1 VDQVLSFPSVQVI
14 LLRLDWYS
22 TEVQTGS
29 TSPPNEAS
37 GHTDSSQESI
47 LISNSK
53 ALASRFI
60 QLFCRPGQLAP
71 VILDFLSMALS
82 IIWTERQP
90 GPDLLY
96 PFSSLKKQKSG
107 RLARLLLE
115 DSRDQLHNLH
125 HASSPRDDVDPP
137 RVAVIDLDEV
147 PPEIIE
153 RGYVVSAD
161 FYGFVV
167 VVLLLEVLIT
177 LFLHTS
183 APINGSEPG
192 GVFSVFKPYIMLLLL
207 FMSSPSD
214 FNPRLRWFFKQASFR
229 SHGGAVIFASLF
241 ITIVDIFINIIS
253 PICLLCVYAVF
264 RGEGTLTLVRRS
276 DISSPGCAVLLDRD
290 FAVILTGT
298 QNVVEAIAESSF
310 SMSHTLKRRY
320 QLAGSL
326 LAKHAFYEAFKTLCQ
341 GLPFAILAGF
351 LLLLGPT
358 SFSIAF
364 VPFVLPVVAALL
376 VARAYIVQEA
386 RFHSLSIIAVFLT
399 RILNECR
406 LSRCV
411 FQHTIWIHLIPPCFL
426 MIHFISSQNFHIRT
440 AKLLDI
446 LGHPPV
452 QKWEFDTLAAAA
464 TFQCLVLC
472 RDIPRPVKSFDV
484 LTLLDTFVPDQT
496 DVWKVWKARVAD
508 RIAHEE
514 DISFAPTVPSF
525 GDDRQIFLKGLL
537 DEAQT
542 GFGMYR
548 DFYDQH
554 VPLYSTIAL

>member
-1 VDQVLSFPSVQVI
+1 

-22 TEVQTGS
+22 TEAQTGPPS
-29 TSPPNEAS
+29 SPNDAS
-37 GHTDSSQESI
+37 GQEESI
-47 LISNSK
+47 RDRWKLFWKPVVRELRPCISNSK

-60 QLFCRPGQLAP
+60 QLSCSPEHLAP
-71 VILDFLSMALS
+71 IILDFLSLS
-82 IIWTERQP
+82 LSVIWTDRQP

-107 RLARLLLE
+107 PLARQFLQH
-115 DSRDQLHNLH
+115 SRDQQLQNLH
-125 HASSPRDDVDPP
+125 YASSPRNGVDPP

-153 RGYVVSAD
+153 RGYTVSAD
-161 FYGFVV
+161 FYDFAVMV
-167 VVLLLEVLIT
+167 
-177 LFLHTS
+177 LFLQILISTTLHLFSPLDLSLYYEWFGRWITS
-183 APINGSEPG
+183 WFGAWFGAWVDFYG
-192 GVFSVFKPYIMLLLL
+192 GLVSSTVFQLIYSNM
-207 FMSSPSD
+207 
-214 FNPRLRWFFKQASFR
+214 
-229 SHGGAVIFASLF
+229 G
-241 ITIVDIFINIIS
+241 
-253 PICLLCVYAVF
+253 ICHVYVYAVI

-276 DISSPGCAVLLDRD
+276 DVSTRGCAVLLDRD
-290 FAVILTGT
+290 FTIILTGT

-310 SMSHTLKRRY
+310 SMSHSFTRNYKLKLW
-320 QLAGSL
+320 QLCQY
-326 LAKHAFYEAFKTLCQ
+326 FCYEALKAVCQ

-351 LLLLGPT
+351 WLLLRPT
-358 SFSIAF
+358 SLLTASLPLVPAVAMSFVRARTYTIHVLDYTVQGVHFCSTVPAF
-364 VPFVLPVVAALL
+364 LL
-376 VARAYIVQEA
+376 IFIYELGIVKDPLL
-386 RFHSLSIIAVFLT
+386 RNIIFQPTVF
-399 RILNECR
+399 
-406 LSRCV
+406 
-411 FQHTIWIHLIPPCFL
+411 IHLIPLCFL
-426 MIHFISSQNFHIRT
+426 MIHFILSQNFHIRT

-452 QKWEFDTLAAAA
+452 RKWEFDTLAAVA